1 MRARNRMIDTVQK
14 WLEGEGFPLE
24 MHVAAE
30 FRKAGFEVRQSS
42 HYVDAETGKGR
53 EIDVVARDPD
63 PMGIV
68 EIYFAIEC
76 KSSKKPWVL
85 LTSPDTLSGYNRI
98 FAFGVLS
105 EKAVDV
111 FAQRILEFVE
121 TLPWLRK
128 EDATGYAFRQAFGGQ
143 SDHAYSAAFSVAKAC
158 EYLVRPPERGYVA
171 PFGLVFPVVVVDAP
185 LIRCVLGRGSRLN
198 LQEVDEGE
206 FLFFAHLPR
215 YFGSCIRVV
224 TLQHLP
230 VFAREAKR
238 AARQFRAALKP
249 EEEKIVAS
257 WHRSKHGSSEHN
269 RTIP

>member
-1 MRARNRMIDTVQK
+1 MIDTVQK

-24 MHVAAE
+24 MHVAAT
-30 FRKAGFEVRQSS
+30 FRKVGFEVRQSS

-85 LTSPDTLSGYNRI
+85 LASPDTLSGYNRI
-98 FAFGVLS
+98 FTLGVLS
-105 EKAVDV
+105 EKAVDA
-111 FAQRILEFVE
+111 FAQRISEFLK

-128 EDATGYAFRQAFGGQ
+128 EGVAGYAFRQAFGGQ
-143 SDHAYSAAFSVAKAC
+143 SDHAYSAAVSAGKAC
-158 EYLVRPPERGYVA
+158 QYLVRPPERGYVA
-171 PFGLVFPVVVVDAP
+171 PFVLAFPVVVVDAP
-185 LIRCVLGRGSRLN
+185 LIQCVLGRGGRLN

-206 FLFFAHLPR
+206 FLFFAHLPT

-224 TLQHLP
+224 TLEHLP

-238 AARQFRAALKP
+238 AAEQFRAALKP
-249 EEEKIVAS
+249 EEEKIVES
-257 WHRSKHGSSEHN
+257 WHKSGQGSPEHD